1 MDDDD
6 IWGFDQADRDNL
18 IDMCSDDEYFDNYH
32 QQMYGLQSVQPPLQ
46 VGGQLRG
53 QYFYFDRIGMKQCK
67 KFNKASTWYK
77 WKFHD
82 LPNDFNEIQR
92 ILSDSVETILREFSK
107 DYNEN
112 NTFVQ
117 LGIMHPTLETPI
129 QSDYILLRDLTPL
142 AIVSLI
148 VKVAQSKRDLNL
160 QDEMGLYTAFI
171 ELEAQ

>member
-6 IWGFDQADRDNL
+6 IWGFDQLDRDNL
-18 IDMCSDDEYFDNYH
+18 MDMCSDDEYFDNYH
-32 QQMYGLQSVQPPLQ
+32 QQMFGLQTVQPLIQ

-92 ILSDSVETILREFSK
+92 IMSDSIDTILK
-107 DYNEN
+107 
-112 NTFVQ
+112 
-117 LGIMHPTLETPI
+117 
-129 QSDYILLRDLTPL
+129 
-142 AIVSLI
+142 
-148 VKVAQSKRDLNL
+148 
-160 QDEMGLYTAFI
+160 
-171 ELEAQ
+171 

>member
-18 IDMCSDDEYFDNYH
+18 IDMCSDDDYFDNYH

-82 LPNDFNEIQR
+82 QR
-92 ILSDSVETILREFSK
+92 WVVYGQSFPFPFEYIPI
-107 DYNEN
+107 
-112 NTFVQ
+112 
-117 LGIMHPTLETPI
+117 HTLEC
-129 QSDYILLRDLTPL
+129 Q
-142 AIVSLI
+142 
-148 VKVAQSKRDLNL
+148 KK
-160 QDEMGLYTAFI
+160 F
-171 ELEAQ
+171 